1 MKLQRK
7 DLSEDQFRRANKLT
21 ATSIT
26 LVYIVFFL
34 MTFMQG
40 TVRMP
45 QKIVNCVAFT
55 ITYIVTA
62 VIVKKNIEN
71 RKGMLALAIGFE
83 ISFAVLTISYHTAS
97 LLLIFPV
104 LVTITVYLNEVLYM
118 YGTCGVSILVVVKFL
133 ILLGRGQKEDFQII
147 IVAIIGIIICLFG
160 GLKSIRML
168 VAFSNE
174 ETNTVK
180 KALKKQ
186 QKTAAKVDEVSA
198 KVSTEFKD
206 VVEDINSINEVV
218 QAITMAMQQIARG
231 SEETANAATQQ
242 AIMTAEI
249 QTRLKNTDEVSIQAD
264 KTTGELRI
272 AVNDGRKNSD
282 ELKKQSKIVDVNTQ
296 KIATTV
302 DKLVDS
308 VGNVSEITNSI
319 LNISSQTNLLALNAS
334 IEAARAGEAGKGFAV
349 VADQIRKLAEETK
362 LSTEKITEIMN
373 ELTEVTQETQ
383 EALQSSV
390 NSIEVQR
397 KNVDAVY
404 ESFSCVE
411 NGVVNLAGN
420 VHGMTTEL
428 QAVLTAND
436 KIVANTENL
445 AAVSQEMSSNAISSS
460 EQMNGLQKRVVKFNG
475 VIDGTSE
482 NLKELAEIVA
492 GE

>member
-1 MKLQRK
+1 MTLCVWAFEEMLMK
-7 DLSEDQFRRANKLT
+7 NKKM
-21 ATSIT
+21 S
-26 LVYIVFFL
+26 
-34 MTFMQG
+34 
-40 TVRMP
+40 TV
-45 QKIVNCVAFT
+45 I
-55 ITYIVTA
+55 I
-62 VIVKKNIEN
+62 
-71 RKGMLALAIGFE
+71 
-83 ISFAVLTISYHTAS
+83 
-97 LLLIFPV
+97 
-104 LVTITVYLNEVLYM
+104 
-118 YGTCGVSILVVVKFL
+118 VSILIVITICIALLYFIASNTMTEAMKKSEMMTLHNSLDTETSIIQEYIRHQEDLL
-133 ILLGRGQKEDFQII
+133 I
-147 IVAIIGIIICLFG
+147 
-160 GLKSIRML
+160 
-168 VAFSNE
+168 AFSNE